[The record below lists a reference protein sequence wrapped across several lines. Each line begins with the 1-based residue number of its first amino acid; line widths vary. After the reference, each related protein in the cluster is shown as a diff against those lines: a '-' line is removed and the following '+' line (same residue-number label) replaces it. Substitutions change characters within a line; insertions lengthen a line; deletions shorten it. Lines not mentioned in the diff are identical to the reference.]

1 MRMIFNAVCE
11 TRRGGYAIMKLP
23 STRSRERRVPLMET
37 KEQADRAALAAELFS
52 RLSAED
58 QQKILKEIWE
68 LIEKLEAANES
79 GEPEKAE

>member
-1 MRMIFNAVCE
+1 
-11 TRRGGYAIMKLP
+11 
-23 STRSRERRVPLMET
+23 MET